1 MKLLNKTITLIMIL
15 SICFVVKI
23 NPGYCSN
30 ESYER
35 ILAKLERQKVQEES
49 GKANK
54 RKPLEKLVLTFE
66 HENLPILDGT
76 WVMKKKS
83 VKRIETPIRKA
94 ITSVQCN
101 SRLPFEDRPF
111 EKEVVVSP
119 QGQDYFG
126 FHSLYP
132 VTQNGYSNPAQT
144 KNADYQTFGLK
155 GVITAN
161 EITYNY
167 TLKLVNH
174 FDNPSFPRQLLFKGK
189 LVFEDIS
196 RNKISGTGYEIEY
209 TPECRGYVRDEIV
222 FELVKENYSAV
233 ANNEN

>member
-1 MKLLNKTITLIMIL
+1 MIL
-15 SICFVVKI
+15 LVCFVAEA

-30 ESYER
+30 ERYES
-35 ILAKLERQKVQEES
+35 ILAKLERQKIQEES
-49 GKANK
+49 DKVDK
-54 RKPLEKLVLTFE
+54 RKPREKLVLTFE
-66 HENLPILDGT
+66 HEKLPVLDGT
-76 WVMKKKS
+76 WIMKKKS
-83 VKRIETPIRKA
+83 IKRIETPIRKSF
-94 ITSVQCN
+94 TFSLCN
-101 SRLPFEDRPF
+101 SRLPFEGRQF

-119 QGQDYFG
+119 QGQDYFR

-132 VTQNGYSNPAQT
+132 VTQNGYSNFAQT
-144 KNADYQTFGLK
+144 KNVDYQTFGLK

-222 FELVKENYSAV
+222 FELIKENYSAV